1 MTSRLAFVAV
11 LAATAFA
18 TAVPAEA
25 QGRGRGRGSSESSR
39 DDDDNRGM
47 RMQGMSRLLAGI
59 TLTDAQKTRVRDIHL
74 KYQPRMQALRDT
86 ARANVMAGISNDST
100 TRLKVQQVAL
110 AERNEIRAVL
120 TVEQQKTFDA
130 NVAKFEAR
138 RKEMKDRG
146 RKGDRGDKGDRKP
159 F

>member
-11 LAATAFA
+11 LAAAAFA

-47 RMQGMSRLLAGI
+47 RMQGMPRLLAGI

-74 KYQPRMQALRDT
+74 KSQPRMQALRDT

-100 TRLKVQQVAL
+100 TRAKVQQVAL

-130 NVAKFEAR
+130 NIAKFESR
-138 RKEMKDRG
+138 RKDKMGRSKDG
-146 RKGDRGDKGDRKP
+146 DHGHKGDHKP

>member
-1 MTSRLAFVAV
+1 MTSRLAIVAV
-11 LAATAFA
+11 LAAAAFA
-18 TAVPAEA
+18 SAVPADA

-39 DDDDNRGM
+39 DDNDNRGM
-47 RMQGMSRLLAGI
+47 RMQGMPRLLAGI

-74 KYQPRMQALRDT
+74 KHQPRMQALRDT

-130 NVAKFEAR
+130 NVTKFESR
-138 RKEMKDRG
+138 RKEKADRG
-146 RKGDRGDKGDRKP
+146 RKGDRGKNGDRKD

>member
-39 DDDDNRGM
+39 DDDNRGM
-47 RMQGMSRLLAGI
+47 RMQGMPRLLAGI
-59 TLTDAQKTRVRDIHL
+59 TLTETQKTRIRDIHL
-74 KYQPRMQALRDT
+74 KYQPRQQALRDT

-100 TRLKVQQVAL
+100 TRLKVQQNAL

-138 RKEMKDRG
+138 RKDKSDRA
-146 RKGDRGDKGDRKP
+146 RKGDRAPKGDRRD